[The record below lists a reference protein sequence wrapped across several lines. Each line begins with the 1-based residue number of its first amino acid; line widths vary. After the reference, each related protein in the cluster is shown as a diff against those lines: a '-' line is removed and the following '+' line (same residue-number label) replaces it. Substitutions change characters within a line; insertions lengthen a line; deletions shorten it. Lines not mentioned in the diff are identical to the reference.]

1 MGPVRRSKVTIK
13 ASMHCSAISADR
25 FRSKE
30 LFLTSLWRPR
40 FISGEAA
47 LSEGEGT
54 GAAPF
59 AEEDMLEGDSAEGL
73 SEGIR
78 FTV

>member
-1 MGPVRRSKVTIK
+1 VTIK

-30 LFLTSLWRPR
+30 LFLTSLWRLR

-47 LSEGEGT
+47 LSEGQDT
-54 GAAPF
+54 VAAPF
-59 AEEDMLEGDSAEGL
+59 AEQDMLDRPEGHSAEEGL

-78 FTV
+78 LTV